1 MHMPRRSIRIQ
12 CTGAIPPL
20 WIGEG
25 STNTRE
31 WMRTYFSNLFKVA
44 FRACGFSLHCFV
56 RKTEETLLDSF
67 LARAITLLRF
77 WVSYFSVLLN
87 EILYFPRNWRVT
99 GSTLAS
105 GSIAYFAY
113 RAFTGVWALCV
124 RASVRVYVCVS
135 VLCTYACQASSAS
148 AYYQWKSNARTV
160 TNRSCLWIALLNE
173 RIVALDLYHDKWSNS
188 LASHPRTRVQEKDR
202 SSL

>member
-1 MHMPRRSIRIQ
+1 
-12 CTGAIPPL
+12 
-20 WIGEG
+20 
-25 STNTRE
+25 
-31 WMRTYFSNLFKVA
+31 MRTYFSNLFKVA

-105 GSIAYFAY
+105 GSDFVAK
-113 RAFTGVWALCV
+113 R
-124 RASVRVYVCVS
+124 
-135 VLCTYACQASSAS
+135 
-148 AYYQWKSNARTV
+148 SNGIELF
-160 TNRSCLWIALLNE
+160 S
-173 RIVALDLYHDKWSNS
+173 
-188 LASHPRTRVQEKDR
+188 
-202 SSL
+202 